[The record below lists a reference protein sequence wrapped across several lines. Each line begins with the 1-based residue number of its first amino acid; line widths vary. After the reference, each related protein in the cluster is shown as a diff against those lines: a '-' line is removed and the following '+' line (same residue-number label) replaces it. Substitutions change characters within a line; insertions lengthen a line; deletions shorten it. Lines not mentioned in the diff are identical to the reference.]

1 MSPQPRPGA
10 PRRPAWIPTLAAFAT
25 VALCVT
31 AGGWQHRRMLEK
43 QAQQQAIAHAATLA
57 PVPLPKDVAD
67 WSAWRFREVI
77 VTGEFDAQRQ
87 ILVDNRVHEGR
98 AGFDVVAPL
107 ALDDGRTVLV
117 DRGWTPGGP
126 TRATLP
132 QVPPPAGRVS
142 VRGRIGIPPSAY
154 FALGDSAAPS
164 GVLWQHLDPARF
176 ARATGIDVLP
186 VVVEALDAPA
196 ADGLARDWPMPDSGV
211 EKHLG
216 YMVQWYTFAAMA
228 AGLWVWFT
236 FWPRRGSR
244 RVSAQARSGVAPP
257 AARGDDAGR

>member
-1 MSPQPRPGA
+1 MSPYPHSA
-10 PRRPAWIPTLAAFAT
+10 TARRPAWIPTLAAFAT

-43 QAQQQAIAHAATLA
+43 EAQQQAIAQAATLPA
-57 PVPLPKDVAD
+57 LPLPKDVTD
-67 WSAWRFREVI
+67 WNAWRFREVI
-77 VTGEFDAQRQ
+77 VTGEFDARRQ

-132 QVPPPAGRVS
+132 QVPPPTGRVS
-142 VRGRIGIPPSAY
+142 VRGRVEIPPAAY
-154 FALGDSAAPS
+154 FELGDSAAPS

-196 ADGLARDWPMPDSGV
+196 ADGLARDWSMPDAGID
-211 EKHLG
+211 KHLG

-228 AGLWVWFT
+228 AGLWGWVSFS
-236 FWPRRGSR
+236 PRRGAR
-244 RVSAQARSGVAPP
+244 RASASARSGGAPQSP
-257 AARGDDAGR
+257 GGDDAGR

>member
-1 MSPQPRPGA
+1 MSPQPRAGA

-132 QVPPPAGRVS
+132 QAPPPPGRVTL
-142 VRGRIGIPPSAY
+142 RGRIDIPPADY
-154 FALGDSAAPS
+154 FELGDRTPPS
-164 GVLWQHLDPARF
+164 GILWQHVDPARF
-176 ARATGIDVLP
+176 ARATGVAVLP
-186 VVVEALDAPA
+186 IVIEALDAPA
-196 ADGLARDWPMPDSGV
+196 PDALARDWPMPDLGI

-216 YMVQWYTFAAMA
+216 YMVQWYSFAAMA
-228 AGLWVWFT
+228 AGLWAWFT
-236 FWPRRGSR
+236 FGPRRE
-244 RVSAQARSGVAPP
+244 
-257 AARGDDAGR
+257 GR

>member
-1 MSPQPRPGA
+1 VSPDVHPA
-10 PRRPAWIPTLAAFAT
+10 AARRPAWIPTLAAFAI
-25 VALCVT
+25 VAACVT

-43 QAQQQAIAHAATLA
+43 EAQQQAIAQAAKLPA
-57 PVPLPKDVAD
+57 VPLPKDVTD
-67 WSAWRFREVI
+67 WNAWRFREVTMI
-77 VTGEFDAQRQ
+77 GEFDARRQ

-132 QVPPPAGRVS
+132 QAPPPSGRVS
-142 VRGRIGIPPSAY
+142 VRGRVDIPPAAY
-154 FALGDSAAPS
+154 FELGDPAAPS

-186 VVVEALDAPA
+186 VVVEAIDAPT
-196 ADGLARDWPMPDSGV
+196 ADGLARDWPMPDAGI

-228 AGLWVWFT
+228 AGLWAWFT
-236 FWPRRGSR
+236 FRPRRGAR
-244 RVSAQARSGVAPP
+244 RASAPAAGGVAQ
-257 AARGDDAGR
+257 GDDARR

>member
-1 MSPQPRPGA
+1 MSPASRPA
-10 PRRPAWIPTLAAFAT
+10 AARRPAWIPTIAALAI

-31 AGGWQHRRMLEK
+31 AGDWQHRRMVEK
-43 QAQQQAIAHAATLA
+43 EAQQHAIARAATMPA
-57 PVPLPKDVAD
+57 VPLPKNVAD
-67 WSAWRFREVI
+67 WNAWRFREVTL
-77 VTGEFDAQRQ
+77 TGQFDARRQ

-117 DRGWTPGGP
+117 DRGWTPGGRS
-126 TRATLP
+126 RAALP
-132 QVPPPAGRVS
+132 QVPPPSGRVV
-142 VRGRIGIPPSAY
+142 VRGRIEIPPAAY
-154 FALGDSAAPS
+154 FELGDAAAPS

-186 VVVEALDAPA
+186 VVVEALDAPTS
-196 ADGLARDWPMPDSGV
+196 DGLARDWPMPDAGI

-228 AGLWVWFT
+228 AGLWAWFT
-236 FWPRRGSR
+236 FRPRRGAR
-244 RVSAQARSGVAPP
+244 HASAAAGSCVVPHAP
-257 AARGDDAGR
+257 GNDDARR